1 MQVTKEQVEQA
12 KNVDLVDYLM
22 SKGYE
27 VGKTGN
33 GYKIKVRN
41 KFPGD
46 LSSLSIFENR
56 HGWKRWSNGTHGGDA
71 ISFLQNVM
79 DLNFQEAVLELSGGQ
94 AMYTSAKAIHNSNN
108 NSIAQEKH
116 LILPESANVHSRVYI
131 YLNRERM
138 IDDNIIRQMVAD
150 KKIYQDIRNNAVFVG
165 LDEKQEPKFACIRGT
180 NINIPYK
187 GDCDGSDKRY
197 AFSIEGMNKSKLYVF
212 EAPIDLLS
220 HATMANHITNNPNAW
235 KMHTRISLSGTSD
248 VALEHFLRSHPDIKE
263 IHFVLDNDVPGQTA
277 AKKHCEKYS
286 SLGYKTVNHVLK
298 TNDMNEEL
306 IAYIT
311 KPLPVQN
318 NQSMKR

>member
-1 MQVTKEQVEQA
+1 MQVSKEQIEQA
-12 KNVDLVDYLM
+12 KSVDLVDYLT

-27 VGKTGN
+27 VDKTGN
-33 GYKIKVRN
+33 GYKIKVKN

-56 HGWKRWSNGTHGGDA
+56 RGWKRWSNGTHGGDA

-79 DLNFQEAVLELSGGQ
+79 DLNFQESVLELSGDQ
-94 AMYTSAKAIHNSNN
+94 AICTSAKAVHTSNN
-108 NSIAQEKH
+108 STAQEKH
-116 LILPESANVHSRVYI
+116 LILPESANTHSRVFA
-131 YLNRERM
+131 YLSKERM
-138 IDDNIIRQMVAD
+138 IDNNIIEQMVAD
-150 KKIYQDIRNNAVFVG
+150 RKIYQDVRNNAVFVG
-165 LDEKQEPKFACIRGT
+165 LGKKNEPKFACIRST
-180 NINIPYK
+180 NINISFK

-220 HATMANHITNNPNAW
+220 HATMANHITNNPDAW
-235 KMHTRISLSGTSD
+235 KIHTRISLAGTSD
-248 VALEHFLRSHPDIKE
+248 VALEHFLKSHPDIKE
-263 IHFVLDNDVPGQTA
+263 IHFVLDNDVAGQTA

-286 SLGYKTVNHVLK
+286 ILGYKTVNHILK

-311 KPLPVQN
+311 KPPPVQKN
-318 NQSMKR
+318 LSVKR